1 MRKIVIPAVSTEI
14 PFTPEDVHHPRYIAN
29 GAVTK
34 GTPHIRIT
42 YDEDTQNW
50 VAIKAG
56 TRRGGLIVFLNDE
69 PTAEDTHVRITSVIG
84 TGKGSY
90 GDPIRK

>member
-1 MRKIVIPAVSTEI
+1 MRKIVIPAVDTEI
-14 PFTPEDVHHPRYIAN
+14 PFTLADVHRPRKIEN
-29 GAVTK
+29 GSVVI

-42 YDEDTQNW
+42 FDEATDTW
-50 VAIKAG
+50 KTIPVG
-56 TRRGGLIVFLNDE
+56 PRRGGLIVFLNDT

>member
-1 MRKIVIPAVSTEI
+1 MRKIVIPAVDTEI
-14 PFTPEDVHHPRYIAN
+14 PFTPADVHRPRKIEN
-29 GAVTK
+29 GAVNI

-42 YDEDTQNW
+42 YDEPKQAW
-50 VAIKAG
+50 VAIPVG
-56 TRRGGLIVFLNDE
+56 PRRGGLIVFLNDE
-69 PTAEDTHVRITSVIG
+69 PTAEDNYVRITSVIG

>member
-1 MRKIVIPAVSTEI
+1 MRKIVIPAVDTEI
-14 PFTPEDVHHPRYIAN
+14 PFTPADVHRPRKIEN
-29 GAVTK
+29 GSVIT

-42 YDEDTQNW
+42 FDEASDTW
-50 VAIKAG
+50 KAIPVG

-69 PTAEDTHVRITSVIG
+69 PAAEDTHVKITSVIG